1 MIKLYKD
8 RNKNNQIKEIIADL
22 RNTEFPLSF
31 KYYLLDEKIDL
42 IKQKYDI
49 PSWEMVRKITW
60 ILTGDCKRQCDI
72 CNALGEEYAMYNPR

>member
-1 MIKLYKD
+1 MQKARKIFKETIWRDQKMIKLYKD

-49 PSWEMVRKITW
+49 PSWEMARKIT
-60 ILTGDCKRQCDI
+60 
-72 CNALGEEYAMYNPR
+72 